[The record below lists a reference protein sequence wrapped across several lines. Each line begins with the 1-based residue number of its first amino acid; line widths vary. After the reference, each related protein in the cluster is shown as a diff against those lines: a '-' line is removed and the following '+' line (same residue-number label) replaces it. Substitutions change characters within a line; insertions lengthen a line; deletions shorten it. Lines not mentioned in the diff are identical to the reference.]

1 MVSLRSKIGDTA
13 RMNAEIA
20 RQQFPY
26 ASAQII
32 VDGHVLR
39 YVDEGAGDQTLL
51 CVHGNPTWSFYYRKV
66 IERFSANHR
75 VIAVDHLGCGRS
87 DKPSLGE
94 FDYRFASHRDNLVR
108 LVETLDLSNVTL
120 VAHDWGG
127 AIGLA
132 SLLKTRDRFSRI
144 VLLNTGAFVPPFIP
158 FRISLCRI
166 PVLGTIA
173 LRQFN
178 LFAKAALTMAM
189 SRNSLGQEAK
199 EGLLAPYNSW
209 GNRVAIDRFVKD
221 IPMKESHPTYSEL
234 FNLGESLVSLANLPS
249 LLIWGM
255 QDWCFR
261 PECLRR
267 FQAAWPNA
275 EVVEIPDA
283 GHYVLEDASEE
294 TLTAIDQFLA

>member
-1 MVSLRSKIGDTA
+1 
-13 RMNAEIA
+13 MNAEIA
-20 RQQFPY
+20 RQLFPY

-39 YVDEGAGDQTLL
+39 YVDEGAGSDSVMRSWESDLE
-51 CVHGNPTWSFYYRKV
+51 FYYRKV

-144 VLLNTGAFVPPFIP
+144 VLLNTGAFVPPLFP
-158 FRISLCRI
+158 F
-166 PVLGTIA
+166 G
-173 LRQFN
+173 
-178 LFAKAALTMAM
+178 
-189 SRNSLGQEAK
+189 
-199 EGLLAPYNSW
+199 
-209 GNRVAIDRFVKD
+209 
-221 IPMKESHPTYSEL
+221 SH
-234 FNLGESLVSLANLPS
+234 
-249 LLIWGM
+249 
-255 QDWCFR
+255 C
-261 PECLRR
+261 
-267 FQAAWPNA
+267 
-275 EVVEIPDA
+275 VV
-283 GHYVLEDASEE
+283 
-294 TLTAIDQFLA
+294 FLY